1 VEKTF
6 LILGSLLAA
15 LSVAAGA
22 FGAHG
27 ATRFMTAEQLV
38 WLEKAAR
45 YNMYHALAL
54 FPVAWALNRWSGHAG
69 LLTTAGWSFVAGIIL
84 FSGSLY
90 IMSFSSL
97 RLGWVTPLGG
107 AAFLLGWILL
117 AAAAWRS

>member
-1 VEKTF
+1 
-6 LILGSLLAA
+6 
-15 LSVAAGA
+15 
-22 FGAHG
+22 
-27 ATRFMTAEQLV
+27 MLV
-38 WLEKAAR
+38 C
-45 YNMYHALAL
+45 
-54 FPVAWALNRWSGHAG
+54 
-69 LLTTAGWSFVAGIIL
+69 TTAGWSFVAGIIL